1 MSSTLLLAAAKATP
15 GHGEVG
21 AGFVQS
27 RTHKD
32 CIQRNDICPSWAWHH
47 LSQWGTPLV
56 EHLVLVGASV
66 ALGFAVSFAM
76 ALIAHRW
83 RPAGVPFLAISDV
96 LFTIPSIAFF
106 VLLIPVTGLGRT
118 SAIIALSAYTLVI
131 LFRNTYGGL
140 RNVPDEVKDAGR
152 GMGLSDRQLLWRV
165 ELPLAVPEIIAGLR
179 IATVSTVAIA
189 TLAVFID
196 GGGLG
201 TQIYPNIS
209 FKTGVLVTGVI
220 LLALAFV
227 LDSILV
233 LVQRLFTPWRRA
245 VATS

>member
-1 MSSTLLLAAAKATP
+1 MSSALLLAAAKLTP
-15 GHGEVG
+15 GHGLVEPH
-21 AGFVQS
+21 FEEN
-27 RTHKD
+27 RTHKN

-47 LSQWGTPLV
+47 LSDWGTPLV
-56 EHLVLVGASV
+56 QHLVLVGASV

-131 LFRNTYGGL
+131 LFRSTYGGL
-140 RNVPDEVKDAGR
+140 SNVPEEVRDAGR
-152 GMGLSDRQLLWRV
+152 GMGLSDRQLLLRV
-165 ELPLAVPEIIAGLR
+165 ELPLAVPEIVAGLR
-179 IATVSTVAIA
+179 VATVSTVAIA
-189 TLAVFID
+189 TLAVFIN

-201 TQIYPNIS
+201 TEIYPDIS
-209 FKTGVLVTGVI
+209 FKTGVLLTGII
-220 LLALAFV
+220 LLTLAFV
-227 LDSILV
+227 LDTILV
-233 LVQRLFTPWRRA
+233 LTQRLVTPWRRA
-245 VATS
+245 VQTS